1 MEDYRRYYLD
11 LMFFGCNTVEHI
23 PYDGLGAQQNR
34 LMKYDPQDFLVEA
47 SRIADEYDLDV
58 SLWYPNDRESLEDA
72 EKRRRRVFER
82 TPRINVMFPPGGD
95 PGNYDADEFIS
106 RCRDFRACSRNI
118 IRTPRCGRPHSS
130 RTRYR
135 TGAKSS

>member
-1 MEDYRRYYLD
+1 
-11 LMFFGCNTVEHI
+11 MFFGCNTVEHI

-72 EKRRRRVFER
+72 ENGAGASSSARR
-82 TPRINVMFPPGGD
+82 G
-95 PGNYDADEFIS
+95 
-106 RCRDFRACSRNI
+106 
-118 IRTPRCGRPHSS
+118 
-130 RTRYR
+130 
-135 TGAKSS
+135 